1 MELKI
6 KRIKNAQGE
15 LPDLPTYATAGA
27 AAMDLCAFI
36 PEKIEIAPMARAV
49 ISTGLSIELPAGFAA
64 LIMARSGLATKFGL
78 CMANGAGLID
88 SDYRGELLCSMVN
101 LGDKSFTVSNGDRI
115 AQLMIVPVQQV
126 ELCEAKFLGET
137 ERGSGGFGST
147 GVRK

>member
-6 KRIKNAQGE
+6 KRIANAQGE
-15 LPDLPTYATAGA
+15 LPALPAYETAGA

-36 PEKIEIAPMARAV
+36 PKEIELAPMGRALV
-49 ISTGLSIELPAGFAA
+49 ATGLAIELPAGYAA

-101 LGDKSFTVSNGDRI
+101 LGDAPFTITNGDRI
-115 AQLMIVPVQQV
+115 AQLMIIPVQQV
-126 ELCEAKFLGET
+126 ELCETQSLGDT
-137 ERGSGGFGST
+137 TRGSGGFGST
-147 GVRK
+147 GARK